1 MKSFDEMWDTLIVAL
16 WRKGVLA
23 LNMPAILTKDDVDLW
38 ERRRNYSQLTDE
50 ERQIVIA
57 EFHAAIWWQMYDYY
71 QRHKG
76 QRVKRIK

>member
-1 MKSFDEMWDTLIVAL
+1 MKSFDEMWDILVVAL
-16 WRKGVLA
+16 WRKGFLTP
-23 LNMPAILTKDDVDLW
+23 NMPAILTKDDADLW

-57 EFHAAIWWQMYDYY
+57 ELHAAIWGRMYDYY

-76 QRVKRIK
+76 RRVKRIK